1 MDTQQSRHVVLE
13 NTPSDLVPP
22 PILPVQMLVAQT
34 LHTISHD
41 QLLSFH
47 PLLRILVLVWT
58 NSSGGLDR

>member
-1 MDTQQSRHVVLE
+1 MLE
-13 NTPSDLVPP
+13 EMPSDLVPP
-22 PILPVQMLVAQT
+22 PVLPVQMPVAQT